1 MDRSRVTPLW
11 FGGIIGLA
19 FGLAILLVW
28 VLSGRITPG
37 ESPAPSGDGGA
48 SSFHEPATQSSQPV
62 QVNDVNAG
70 RENAIVRAIR
80 MVSPSV
86 VSINTVRH
94 TSREASRAD
103 LLLGTRQRTQTVVG
117 LGSGILVDH
126 RGYVLTSNHIVAGS
140 EQLRITLS
148 DGQSFDAELVGASL
162 SYDLAVIKI
171 RGTVSGLPVAPLGD
185 SGRVRPGEWAIAIG
199 SPFSYLVEDNEPTVT
214 VGVISAV
221 NRSVRS
227 RDDGPLYRDMM
238 QTDAA
243 INPGNS
249 GGPLVDVRGE
259 VVGINTTAITD
270 AGGAR
275 TGLGFAI
282 PINRGRWVM
291 EEILLYG
298 RVRPSFIGLRGVF
311 LDAAVRESRQL
322 GDELPVGWL
331 VVAVGRDSPASRAGL
346 NSGDVITRIDGQ
358 DLVDDRARE
367 SSMFEAR
374 VGLTLRV
381 TVWRD
386 GRTFEAE
393 LAVEEARP

>member
-1 MDRSRVTPLW
+1 MDQSRVMPLW

-28 VLSGRITPG
+28 VLSGRVTPG
-37 ESPAPSGDGGA
+37 EAQAPPGDA
-48 SSFHEPATQSSQPV
+48 ATSSFHEPVAESRQRPGMDEVS
-62 QVNDVNAG
+62 AG

-80 MVSPSV
+80 QVSPSV

-94 TSREASRAD
+94 APRVD
-103 LLLGTRQRTQTVVG
+103 HFLGSQRRSQTVVR
-117 LGSGILVDH
+117 LGSGLLVDH
-126 RGYVLTSNHIVAGS
+126 RGFVLTSNHIVEGG
-140 EQLRITLS
+140 EQLRITLN
-148 DGQSFDAELVGASL
+148 DGQSFDAELVGASP

-185 SGRVRPGEWAIAIG
+185 SSRVIPGEWAIAIG
-199 SPFSYLVEDNEPTVT
+199 SPFSYLVEDDQPTVT

-221 NRSVRS
+221 NRSVRP
-227 RDDGPLYRDMM
+227 REDGPLYRDMI

-249 GGPLVDVRGE
+249 GGPLVDIRGE
-259 VVGINTTAITD
+259 VVGINTTVITD

-275 TGLGFAI
+275 TSLGFAI

-291 EEILLYG
+291 EEILNYG
-298 RVRPSFIGLRGVF
+298 RVRPFFAGLSGTF

-322 GDELPVGWL
+322 GDKLPVGWL
-331 VVAVGRDSPASRAGL
+331 VGAVGTDSPASRAGL
-346 NSGDVITRIDGQ
+346 SRGDVITQIDGE
-358 DLVDDRARE
+358 DLVDDTA
-367 SSMFEAR
+367 MAKALFEAR
-374 VGLTLRV
+374 VGLTLRM
-381 TVWRD
+381 TIWRD

-393 LAVEEARP
+393 LALVEAQP